1 MQVSLEDILTSLLS
15 KVESLEATVDD
26 LRVKSNVLFR
36 LYKEQND
43 GDEIDK
49 EAIKNAVKEEFEIS
63 KKAGL
68 INENS
73 SIDEAVDN
81 VTDGLIKWLE
91 GDVEEIRKRMEE
103 YRKKVKEAMDNDNV
117 IDVAPANFVNQLKG
131 NQQRRKNDDNKLI
144 Y

>member
-43 GDEIDK
+43 DENIDK
-49 EAIKNAVKEEFEIS
+49 DAIRNAVTEEFEIS

-68 INENS
+68 INEEA
-73 SIDEAVDN
+73 SIDEAIDN

-91 GDVEEIRKRMEE
+91 GDVDEIRKRMEE
-103 YRKKVKEAMDNDNV
+103 YRKKVNEAMENDKN

-131 NQQRRKNDDNKLI
+131 NQQKKNNNDNKLI

>member
-36 LYKEQND
+36 LYKEQNED
-43 GDEIDK
+43 NDVDK
-49 EAIKNAVKEEFEIS
+49 ETIRNAVKEEFEIS

-68 INENS
+68 INEGS
-73 SIDEAVDN
+73 SIDEAIDN
-81 VTDGLIKWLE
+81 VTDGLVKWLN
-91 GDVEEIRKRMEE
+91 GDVEEIRKQMEE
-103 YRKKVKEAMDNDNV
+103 YRKKVAEAMENDNV
-117 IDVAPANFVNQLKG
+117 IDIAPANFVNQLKG
-131 NQQRRKNDDNKLI
+131 NQQKKNNNENKLI

>member
-43 GDEIDK
+43 DEDIDK
-49 EAIKNAVKEEFEIS
+49 DAIRNAVTEEFEIS

-68 INENS
+68 INEEA
-73 SIDEAVDN
+73 SIDEAIDN

-91 GDVEEIRKRMEE
+91 GDVDEIRKQMQE
-103 YRKKVKEAMDNDNV
+103 YRKKVKEAMENDKN

-131 NQQRRKNDDNKLI
+131 NQQKKNNNDNKLI

>member
-43 GDEIDK
+43 DEDID
-49 EAIKNAVKEEFEIS
+49 EEVIRSAVKEEFEIS

-68 INENS
+68 INEEA
-73 SIDEAVDN
+73 SIDEAIDN
-81 VTDGLIKWLE
+81 VTDGLIKWLK

-103 YRKKVKEAMDNDNV
+103 YRNKVKDAMENDKV
-117 IDVAPANFVNQLKG
+117 IDVAPANFVNQIKG
-131 NQQRRKNDDNKLI
+131 DQQKKNKDDNNLI

>member
-36 LYKEQND
+36 LYKEQNED
-43 GDEIDK
+43 NGVDK
-49 EAIKNAVKEEFEIS
+49 ETIRNAVKEEFEIS

-68 INENS
+68 INEGS
-73 SIDEAVDN
+73 SIHEAIDN
-81 VTDGLIKWLE
+81 VTDGLVKWLN
-91 GDVEEIRKRMEE
+91 GDVEEIRKQMEE
-103 YRKKVKEAMDNDNV
+103 YRKKVAETMEKDNV
-117 IDVAPANFVNQLKG
+117 IDVAPANFVNQLKR
-131 NQQRRKNDDNKLI
+131 NQQKRNNNENKLI

>member
-43 GDEIDK
+43 DDEIDK

-131 NQQRRKNDDNKLI
+131 NQQRKNNDDNKLI